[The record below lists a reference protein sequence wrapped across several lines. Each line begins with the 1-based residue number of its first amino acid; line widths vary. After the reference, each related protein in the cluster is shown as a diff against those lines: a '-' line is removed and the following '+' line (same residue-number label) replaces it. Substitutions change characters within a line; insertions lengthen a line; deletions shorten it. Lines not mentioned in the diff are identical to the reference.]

1 MIFFNIILN
10 NTSPDPPTVIN
21 LIMSTLFEKCGGV
34 IFMFVGNM
42 LHERFPFGCDHL
54 LKALLG
60 GCCTPVQMVADSFY
74 PVCYLLTALLF
85 AQLQHL
91 LSNGSSNVPD
101 VKEMGTTRLA
111 FTYPL
116 GNAPVAIRYE
126 DYNLYFIFYSF
137 HTIFI
142 YCNLYIYIIFI
153 YLFYLFIFKF
163 NVGVIA
169 VLDCI

>member
-1 MIFFNIILN
+1 MEDWLIFFNIILN

-21 LIMSTLFEKCGGV
+21 LIMSTLFEKCRGM

-126 DYNLYFIFYSF
+126 DYNCDAHWLEIWKCTLSSLQL
-137 HTIFI
+137 HRWTPTSLI
-142 YCNLYIYIIFI
+142 CL
-153 YLFYLFIFKF
+153 
-163 NVGVIA
+163 
-169 VLDCI
+169 